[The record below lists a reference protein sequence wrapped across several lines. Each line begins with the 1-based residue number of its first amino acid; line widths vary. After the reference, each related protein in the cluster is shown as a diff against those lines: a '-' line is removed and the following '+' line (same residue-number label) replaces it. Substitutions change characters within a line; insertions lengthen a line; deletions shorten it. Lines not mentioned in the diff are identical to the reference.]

1 MSVLLEVTVQGI
13 QKSIEKIKIRSFLD
27 TVDSLF
33 KCPGLKDDSNI
44 DLKTSQ
50 GYRFFSSVIINGK
63 PQNSSI
69 IRAHGCSGGVHSL
82 AMCDACTRLHSL
94 LSMKVVKNVSVLHPK
109 TPLKHVSQTTLIK
122 QVKVMREE
130 NRRLQS
136 LVASLSKGNMKAEIN
151 EQKQVFMS
159 ALQ

>member
-27 TVDSLF
+27 IVDSLF
-33 KCPGLKDDSNI
+33 KCGLKDDSKI

-122 QVKVMREE
+122 QVKVIWEE